1 MGECLGLL
9 FAMIIMQPN
18 NDMIDILT
26 FIHWNVSPEIFSIG
40 PVHIRWYGLMF
51 AVGFLFGLQH
61 GEKMFKHENI
71 DPKWLESLF
80 YYLIVATIVGARLG
94 HVLFYGWDY
103 YSQHPIEILYI
114 WQGGLA
120 SHGGVLGIIIAMF
133 IWSKQVSKRS
143 ILWVLDR
150 VVVPSIFVGALI
162 RLGNLMNSEI
172 YGMPTTLPWGVIF
185 ERNHETVAKHPTQI
199 YEALSYLI
207 TFGVMLYMYWKT
219 KAKDYQGLLVGV
231 FFVMVFSA
239 RFFIEFIKEVQEP
252 FENGMSLDM
261 GQWLSIPFV
270 LIGIFLII
278 RALKKGPI
286 IYQNQATPIKK

>member
-1 MGECLGLL
+1 M
-9 FAMIIMQPN
+9 
-18 NDMIDILT
+18 DILA
-26 FIHWNVSPEIFSIG
+26 FIHWNVSPEIFSLG
-40 PVHIRWYGLMF
+40 PVHVRWYGLLF
-51 AVGFLFGLQH
+51 AVGFLFGYSH

-71 DPKWLESLF
+71 DLKWLESLF
-80 YYLIVATIVGARLG
+80 IYLIVATIIGARLG

-103 YSQHPIEILYI
+103 YSKHPVEILYV

-133 IWSKQVSKRS
+133 IWSKYVSKRS

-172 YGMPTTLPWGVIF
+172 YGMPTTLPWGFIF

-199 YEALSYLI
+199 YEALSYLV
-207 TFGVMLYMYWKT
+207 TFGVMLYMYWET
-219 KAKDYQGLLVGV
+219 KAKDYQGLIVGV

-239 RFFIEFIKEVQEP
+239 RFCIEFIKEVQEP

-270 LIGIFLII
+270 LTGIFLIV
-278 RALKKGPI
+278 RALKKGPV
-286 IYQNQATPIKK
+286 IYQNQAVPGKK

>member
-1 MGECLGLL
+1 
-9 FAMIIMQPN
+9 
-18 NDMIDILT
+18 MIDILA

-40 PVHIRWYGLMF
+40 PVHVRWYGLMF
-51 AVGFLFGLQH
+51 AVGFLFGLNH

-80 YYLIVATIVGARLG
+80 YYLIIATIVGARLG

-103 YSQHPIEILYI
+103 YSQHPIEIFYV

-133 IWSKQVSKRS
+133 IWSKYVSKRS

-150 VVVPSIFVGALI
+150 VVVPSILVGALI

-172 YGMPTTLPWGVIF
+172 YGNPTTLPWGFIF
-185 ERNHETVAKHPTQI
+185 ERNHETIAKHPTQI
-199 YEALSYLI
+199 YEALSYLV
-207 TFGVMLYMYWKT
+207 TFGVLLYMYWKT

-252 FENGMSLDM
+252 FENGMSMDM
-261 GQWLSIPFV
+261 GQWLSIPFI
-270 LIGIFLII
+270 LTGIFLIV
-278 RALKKGPI
+278 RALKKGPV
-286 IYQNQATPIKK
+286 IYQNQAVAAKK

>member
-1 MGECLGLL
+1 M
-9 FAMIIMQPN
+9 
-18 NDMIDILT
+18 DILA
-26 FIHWNVSPEIFSIG
+26 FIHWNVNPEIFSLG
-40 PVHIRWYGLMF
+40 PVHVRWYGLLF
-51 AVGFLFGLQH
+51 AVGFLFGYNH

-71 DPKWLESLF
+71 DLKWLESLF
-80 YYLIVATIVGARLG
+80 IYLIVATIIGARLG

-103 YSQHPIEILYI
+103 YSQHPIEILYV

-133 IWSKQVSKRS
+133 IWSKYVSKRS

-150 VVVPSIFVGALI
+150 IVVPSVFVAALI

-172 YGMPTTLPWGVIF
+172 YGIPTTLPWGVIF

-199 YEALSYLI
+199 YESLSYLV

-231 FFVMVFSA
+231 FFVMVFTA

-252 FENGMSLDM
+252 FENGMTLDM

-270 LIGIFLII
+270 LAGIFLII
-278 RALKKGPI
+278 RALKKGPV
-286 IYQNQATPIKK
+286 IYENQAIPGKK